1 MQDNVAS
8 LVNVEADN
16 SEVWLNG
23 ATLEMD
29 GGLGRGLTQASQA
42 TSVHV
47 QGKYPSTVQNHV
59 REHLLLHSICHSKR
73 ILWLRSR
80 CIRVQGLC
88 ARVHGL

>member
-8 LVNVEADN
+8 LVNVEAEN

-23 ATLEMD
+23 ATLELD

-47 QGKYPSTVQNHV
+47 QGTYSSMARTPL
-59 REHLLLHSICHSKR
+59 RENLLLHSI
-73 ILWLRSR
+73 
-80 CIRVQGLC
+80 
-88 ARVHGL
+88 